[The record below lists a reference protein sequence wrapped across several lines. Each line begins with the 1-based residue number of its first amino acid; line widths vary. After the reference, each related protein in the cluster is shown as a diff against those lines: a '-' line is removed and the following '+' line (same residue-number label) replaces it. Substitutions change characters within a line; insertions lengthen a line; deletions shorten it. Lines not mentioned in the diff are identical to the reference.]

1 MTPRAGQTK
10 KRTRIQE
17 INEQRILDAAME
29 IFASQGFK
37 GSTIDQIAAR
47 ANMSKPN
54 LLYYFRRKQDIYLAL
69 LEHTLKDWLAP
80 LESLSRDGDPF
91 EQIGNYIKLK
101 LQSSRLHPMAS
112 RLFANEILHGAP
124 MIGNLLATELKDIV
138 DRKAEVIQGWIDQRL
153 ITPIDPHQL
162 IFMIWAATQTHAD
175 FQVQARAVIGDE
187 IDDTEYWEKISQS
200 TLTLFLQGLR
210 PNR

>member
-10 KRTRIQE
+10 KRTRIQG
-17 INEQRILDAAME
+17 INEQRILEAALE
-29 IFASQGFK
+29 VFANQGFK
-37 GSTIDQIAAR
+37 GSTIDQIATQAE
-47 ANMSKPN
+47 MSKPN

-80 LESLSRDGDPF
+80 LETLSHDGDPL
-91 EQIGNYIKLK
+91 EQIGDYIRLK
-101 LQSSRLHPMAS
+101 LQSSRDHPMAS

-124 MIGNLLATELKDIV
+124 MIGELLTTELKVKV
-138 DRKAEVIQGWIDQRL
+138 DRKAEVIKGWIDQGL
-153 ITPIDPHQL
+153 IAPIDPYQL

-187 IDDTEYWEKISQS
+187 VDGPEYWDKVTDT
-200 TLTLFLQGLR
+200 TLTVFLNGLK
-210 PNR
+210 PS